1 MFTVWQ
7 PLCKAMFSFS
17 LTVGYRNAGHDT
29 FFFFIKVCFIQLV
42 LAMYRKLAII

>member
-1 MFTVWQ
+1 MILVKDVYSSMFTVWQ

-29 FFFFIKVCFIQLV
+29 FYFF
-42 LAMYRKLAII
+42 